1 MTALKKITAV
11 AAAAVMA
18 VSVMA
23 TTVSAGYY
31 RTSNALTDYG
41 YFYGTLQIDNL
52 GSGSYAYKQGEAGT
66 IMVSGTAPIIE
77 ATIEGRTTA
86 GVELFTPYTS

>member
-23 TTVSAGYY
+23 TTVSAGY
-31 RTSNALTDYG
+31 
-41 YFYGTLQIDNL
+41 
-52 GSGSYAYKQGEAGT
+52 
-66 IMVSGTAPIIE
+66 
-77 ATIEGRTTA
+77 
-86 GVELFTPYTS
+86 